1 MHTRTVALAAVVA
14 SLILATVGAS
24 TASAAAAN
32 LTLTPTSTPNLYR
45 ATVSG
50 FVSNYYPRGADIAV
64 RLWGEDEWYDDLLVG
79 PVGGTLDGD
88 FLPGP
93 FTISFNVSGSTL
105 NEDKGARDEL
115 YAGVRIYNHSTG
127 QQVQTAETNRLYGY
141 WS

>member
-1 MHTRTVALAAVVA
+1 MQTRTAALAAVVA

-32 LTLTPTSTPNLYR
+32 LTLAPTATPNQFR
-45 ATVSG
+45 VTVSG
-50 FVSNYYPRGADIAV
+50 YVSSYYPRGVDIAV
-64 RLWGEDEWYDDLLVG
+64 RLWGEDEWSDDLLVG
-79 PVGGTLDGD
+79 PVTGTMDGD

-93 FTISFNVSGSTL
+93 FTISFTVSGSTL
-105 NEDKGARDEL
+105 NEDWGRDEL
-115 YAGVRIYNHSTG
+115 YAGVRIYNRSTG

>member
-1 MHTRTVALAAVVA
+1 MHTRMVALAAVAA

-24 TASAAAAN
+24 TASAAAAD
-32 LTLTPTSTPNLYR
+32 LSLTPTGSPNQYR
-45 ATVSG
+45 VTVSG
-50 FVSNYYPRGADIAV
+50 YVSNYYPRGVDIAV

-79 PVGGTLDGD
+79 PVIGTMDGD

-93 FTISFNVSGSTL
+93 FTVSFTVSGSTL
-105 NEDKGARDEL
+105 NEDWGRDEL
-115 YAGVRIYNHSTG
+115 YAGVRIYNRSTG